1 MIGRLLIVALLACSG
16 RDPVSPTPPPA
27 SRAPALVLAHRGFP
41 ARLPDHTLEGYRLAV
56 EAGADAIEPDL
67 VPTRDGVLIARHEN
81 LLTHTTDVA
90 QRLPGREQARIVD
103 GEALSGW
110 FSEDLTLDEIRQ
122 LRAIQPFPGRPHE
135 HDGRYAIPTF
145 DEVLALRAELSASTG
160 RPIAVYP
167 ETKHPTHFREAGLA
181 LEPLLIDALRRHG
194 LTGPDDPVFVQSFE
208 PDSLDRIGREL
219 QVRRVLLVGDLDAR
233 PVGEGRTYR
242 ELLADLPALRARVEG
257 VGVDRS
263 VVHGSDPSAVR
274 SRGPAGPTGFVER
287 AHAAGLFV
295 HVWTFRPEPERVGLP
310 FMGDPRAELARFL
323 ELGVDG
329 VFADDPAMAV
339 DVRDAMR

>member
-1 MIGRLLIVALLACSG
+1 MIILAWLACSRG
-16 RDPVSPTPPPA
+16 DPVPLMPLQPPA
-27 SRAPALVLAHRGFP
+27 PPGGPASSALVIGHRGFP
-41 ARLPDHTLEGYRLAV
+41 ARVPDHTLEGYRLAA
-56 EAGADAIEPDL
+56 EAGADFVEPDL

-90 QRLPGREQARIVD
+90 ERLPGREQSRVVD
-103 GEALSGW
+103 GEALAGW
-110 FSEDLTLDEIRQ
+110 FSEDLTLEEIRQ
-122 LRAIQPFPGRPHE
+122 LRTVQPFPGRPHE
-135 HDGRYAIPTF
+135 HDGQHPIPTF

-160 RPIAVYP
+160 RPIGVYP
-167 ETKHPTHFREAGLA
+167 ETKHPTHFRDAGLA

-219 QVRRVLLVGDLDAR
+219 QVRRVLLVGEPDAR
-233 PVGEGRTYR
+233 PVGESRTYG

-263 VVHGSDPSAVR
+263 VVHGPD
-274 SRGPAGPTGFVER
+274 GPTGFVER

-310 FMGDPRAELARFL
+310 FHGDPRAELARFL

-339 DVRDAMR
+339 EVRSRR